1 MLAISIR
8 LCLSDE
14 SSLCVQSP
22 CSKAYL
28 RDFRSQ
34 VLSLHRKAC
43 CTITEDEAN
52 SITTAIS
59 SKTASQKSHYLANA
73 AEYYSRAKLFIEVD
87 EDWMASGS
95 MILKA
100 LAEERKS
107 ENTGLQ
113 VMNVI
118 KYQKPKTKLEFNFRS

>member
-1 MLAISIR
+1 MLYNSSRESEDPSQRQYLQRHQAR
-8 LCLSDE
+8 KSD
-14 SSLCVQSP
+14 
-22 CSKAYL
+22 
-28 RDFRSQ
+28 
-34 VLSLHRKAC
+34 
-43 CTITEDEAN
+43 
-52 SITTAIS
+52 
-59 SKTASQKSHYLANA
+59 YLAKA
-73 AEYYSRAKLFIEVD
+73 AEYYSRAKQLIEVD
-87 EDWMASGS
+87 QDWQASGS

>member
-1 MLAISIR
+1 M
-8 LCLSDE
+8 
-14 SSLCVQSP
+14 V
-22 CSKAYL
+22 Y
-28 RDFRSQ
+28 
-34 VLSLHRKAC
+34 VHWKAC
-43 CTITEDEAN
+43 CTIDLDKLK

-59 SKTASQKSHYLANA
+59 SKTANQKSDYLVKA
-73 AEYYSRAKLFIEVD
+73 AEYYSRAKQLIED
-87 EDWMASGS
+87 DQDWQASGS
-95 MILKA
+95 MVLKA

>member
-1 MLAISIR
+1 MILP
-8 LCLSDE
+8 E
-14 SSLCVQSP
+14 
-22 CSKAYL
+22 
-28 RDFRSQ
+28 
-34 VLSLHRKAC
+34 
-43 CTITEDEAN
+43 EAR

-59 SKTASQKSHYLANA
+59 SKTSSQKSDYLAKA
-73 AEYYSRAKLFIEVD
+73 SEYYSRAKLLIEVD
-87 EDWMASGS
+87 QDWQASGS

>member
-1 MLAISIR
+1 MNQALYKRPRRYRARISE
-8 LCLSDE
+8 LSI
-14 SSLCVQSP
+14 
-22 CSKAYL
+22 A
-28 RDFRSQ
+28 
-34 VLSLHRKAC
+34 KAC
-43 CTITEDEAN
+43 CTITAAEAK

-59 SKTASQKSHYLANA
+59 SKTASQKSHYLAKA
-73 AEYYSRAKLFIEVD
+73 AEYYSRAKQLIEVD
-87 EDWMASGS
+87 QDWKASGS

-107 ENTGLQ
+107 ENAGLQ

>member
-1 MLAISIR
+1 M
-8 LCLSDE
+8 
-14 SSLCVQSP
+14 
-22 CSKAYL
+22 
-28 RDFRSQ
+28 
-34 VLSLHRKAC
+34 HWKAC
-43 CTITEDEAN
+43 CTIDLDKLK

-59 SKTASQKSHYLANA
+59 SKTANQKTDYLAKA
-73 AEYYSRAKLFIEVD
+73 AEYYSRAKQLIEVD
-87 EDWMASGS
+87 QDWQASGS

>member
-1 MLAISIR
+1 M
-8 LCLSDE
+8 
-14 SSLCVQSP
+14 V
-22 CSKAYL
+22 Y
-28 RDFRSQ
+28 
-34 VLSLHRKAC
+34 VHWKAC
-43 CTITEDEAN
+43 CTIDLDKLK

-59 SKTASQKSHYLANA
+59 SKTASQKSHYLAKA
-73 AEYYSRAKLFIEVD
+73 AAYYSRARQLIED
-87 EDWMASGS
+87 DQDWQASGS

-113 VMNVI
+113 LINVI

>member
-1 MLAISIR
+1 MLIPEKTR
-8 LCLSDE
+8 
-14 SSLCVQSP
+14 
-22 CSKAYL
+22 
-28 RDFRSQ
+28 
-34 VLSLHRKAC
+34 
-43 CTITEDEAN
+43 

-59 SKTASQKSHYLANA
+59 SKTSSQKSDYLAKA
-73 AEYYSRAKLFIEVD
+73 AEYYSRAKQLIEVD
-87 EDWMASGS
+87 QDWQASGS

>member
-1 MLAISIR
+1 M
-8 LCLSDE
+8 
-14 SSLCVQSP
+14 P
-22 CSKAYL
+22 
-28 RDFRSQ
+28 FRSSIKLFTKERAGSPSHEQ
-34 VLSLHRKAC
+34 AFHCKAC
-43 CTITEDEAN
+43 CTIEGDDLK

-59 SKTASQKSHYLANA
+59 TKAAGQKSQHLAKA
-73 AEYYSRAKLFIEVD
+73 AEYYSRAKKLIEVD
-87 EDWMASGS
+87 QDWQSCGS

-118 KYQKPKTKLEFNFRS
+118 KYQKPKTKLEFKFRS